1 MMSAVIRITF
11 IMLLV
16 HSLNLLYSQEQVPQA
31 TVKSLEGQ
39 SFQFREAIKP
49 DQITIVSFWAT
60 WCAPCKKELD
70 AISDLFEEWQEKF
83 DVNLIAVSIDDARAS
98 AKVKPMVAEKG
109 WPFQIL
115 LDTNQELMRALHFQ
129 TVPYTIIIDQAGKI
143 VYNHSGY
150 LPGDELDLEEKIA
163 SLQQ

>member
-1 MMSAVIRITF
+1 MMSAVIRITSIILF
-11 IMLLV
+11 V
-16 HSLNLLYSQEQVPQA
+16 HSCNLVFGQEQIPHT

-39 SFQFREAIKP
+39 SIQFTEVINP

-70 AISDLFEEWQEKF
+70 AISDLYEDWQEKY
-83 DVNLIAVSIDDARAS
+83 DVNLIAVSIDDARAA
-98 AKVKPMVAEKG
+98 AKVKPMVAEKR

-129 TVPYTIIIDQAGKI
+129 TVPYTIIIDQKGKI
-143 VYNHSGY
+143 VYNHAGY
-150 LPGDELDLEEKIA
+150 LPGDELDLEEKVA
-163 SLQQ
+163 SLNQ

>member
-1 MMSAVIRITF
+1 MSTVIRIAF
-11 IMLLV
+11 ILLLV
-16 HSLNLLYSQEQVPQA
+16 PYCILLYSQEQIPHA
-31 TVKSLEGQ
+31 AVKSLEGQ
-39 SFQFREAIKP
+39 SMQFSEAINK

-70 AISDLFEEWQEKF
+70 AISDLYEDWQEKYG
-83 DVNLIAVSIDDARAS
+83 VNLIAVSIDDARAA

-109 WPFQIL
+109 WPFLIL

-129 TVPYTIIIDQAGKI
+129 TVPYTILIDQTGKI

-150 LPGDELDLEEKIA
+150 LPGDELDLEEKVA
-163 SLQQ
+163 NLNQ